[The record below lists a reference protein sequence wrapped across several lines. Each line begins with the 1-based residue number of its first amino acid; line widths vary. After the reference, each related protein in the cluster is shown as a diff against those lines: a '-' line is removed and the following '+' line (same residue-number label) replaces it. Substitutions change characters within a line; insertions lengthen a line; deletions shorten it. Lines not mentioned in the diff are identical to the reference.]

1 MGNIQ
6 QCGICGKK
14 IGVLTSKY
22 IINNKTECV
31 CADCF
36 KSRVLND
43 RSVWVTPK
51 FLKNL
56 TLDTIINNPQSIGNE
71 KVNLDNT
78 EKNKIICPNCHSTN
92 IQFMQQDKKAFSVG
106 KATAGTVLTGGVGA
120 LAGFAGK
127 KVISNGFAKIVTVL
141 LKQKNKKSHP
151 SLATMGVALSD
162 KLKRTLFESFLY
174 TLL

>member
-92 IQFMQQDKKAFSVG
+92 VQFMQQDKKAFSVG

-127 KVISNGFAKIVTVL
+127 KGN
-141 LKQKNKKSHP
+141 KQWFCQNCNSTFETKK
-151 SLATMGVALSD
+151 
-162 KLKRTLFESFLY
+162 
-174 TLL
+174 